1 MRLPFLFLFGRR
13 DSTVSYMGA
22 NIYPQ
27 DVEYGLYAGNPDAH
41 LIAGFCLELV
51 EDADLSSRPVVNIR
65 LRPDASP
72 ADRADLARRCADGV
86 VAHLASASRD
96 FAESLKE
103 DPSAARVE
111 VRVFDHDEGPFA
123 GADNRIK
130 NVYLM
135 TGAR

>member
-27 DVEYGLYAGNPDAH
+27 DVEYGLYTGNPHAH
-41 LIAGFCLELV
+41 LIAGFGLELV
-51 EDADLSSRPVVNIR
+51 EDADLRTRPVVNIR
-65 LRPDASP
+65 LRAG
-72 ADRADLARRCADGV
+72 ATVDRQALARVLADGV
-86 VAHLASASRD
+86 VAHLAGASRD
-96 FAESLKE
+96 FAESLRE
-103 DPSAARVE
+103 DPSAARIE
-111 VRVFDHDEGPFA
+111 VRVFDHDDGPFA
-123 GADNRIK
+123 GADHRIK

>member
-1 MRLPFLFLFGRR
+1 
-13 DSTVSYMGA
+13 VSYMGA

-27 DVEYGLYAGNPDAH
+27 DVEYGLYSGNPLAH

-51 EDADLSSRPVVNIR
+51 EDSDLSSRPVVNIR
-65 LRPDASP
+65 LRSGA
-72 ADRADLARRCADGV
+72 ALGEAERAELAQRCADGV

-96 FAESLKE
+96 FAESLRE
-103 DPSAARVE
+103 DPSSAHIA
-111 VRVFDHDEGPFA
+111 VRVHDHDAGPFA
-123 GADNRIK
+123 GAGSSIK